1 MKKMKEDINL
11 RIINKLM
18 GRSYEKHVSSFLI
31 DAIREEFQRREQKRW
46 KSKETYERLIEKY
59 ARQEKP
65 EQ

>member
-46 KSKETYERLIEKY
+46 NSKETYERLIEKY
-59 ARQEKP
+59 ARQEKT
-65 EQ
+65 E